1 MINACDSSDLR
12 GTVLLAHE
20 GINFFLAGTQ
30 HGVDDFLAFLDSDVR
45 FLDIPLKISHT
56 DYQPFNRMNVRLKKE
71 IISIGM
77 DEVQP
82 AVLTGDSIAPEEFK
96 QWLDD
101 GKTVTI
107 LDTRNDY
114 EIRLGTFE
122 NAMDLDITSF
132 RAFPAAVNAMPEEL
146 KDTPVVMFCTGGIR
160 CEKASVVMLEAGFK
174 DVRQLEGG
182 ILGYFE
188 QVGGSQAALDM
199 AKAYSLERFAFGRQ
213 IGSYQAIKHK
223 LADMYIAV
231 TLAKSNCYYGAWA
244 LSSESAELPLAAAT
258 ARVSATK
265 AFQLC
270 SKENIQTHGGNGF
283 TWEYDCHLFYK
294 RSKVLSV
301 LLGSE
306 ATWKEKLV
314 PTLEK
319 TNTLEKG

>member
-1 MINACDSSDLR
+1 MSDSIVNIAGYRFVDLPDRDELRTPMINACDSSDLR
-12 GTVLLAHE
+12 GTILLAHE

-77 DEVQP
+77 DDVQP
-82 AVLTGDSIAPEEFK
+82 AVFTGDSIAPKEFK

-132 RAFPAAVNAMPEEL
+132 RAFPAAVKAMPEGL

-188 QVGGSQAALDM
+188 QVGGSHWNGDCFVFDHRVAL
-199 AKAYSLERFAFGRQ
+199 
-213 IGSYQAIKHK
+213 
-223 LADMYIAV
+223 
-231 TLAKSNCYYGAWA
+231 TP
-244 LSSESAELPLAAAT
+244 EL
-258 ARVSATK
+258 
-265 AFQLC
+265 
-270 SKENIQTHGGNGF
+270 KE
-283 TWEYDCHLFYK
+283 
-294 RSKVLSV
+294 
-301 LLGSE
+301 SE
-306 ATWKEKLV
+306 AVQCFACRQPLTAEDQQSPSYVVEVSCPYCVHLR
-314 PTLEK
+314 
-319 TNTLEKG
+319 